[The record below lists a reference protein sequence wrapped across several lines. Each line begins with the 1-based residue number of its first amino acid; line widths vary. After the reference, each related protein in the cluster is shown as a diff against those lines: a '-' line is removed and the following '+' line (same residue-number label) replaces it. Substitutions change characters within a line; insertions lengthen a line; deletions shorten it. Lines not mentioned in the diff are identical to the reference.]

1 MIVRSSH
8 IITLPSGNLAR
19 DFRWESLGYGR
30 VRVQYNYTDRRRANQ
45 VARKFTVEFLN
56 GKIETIQ
63 ARSANG
69 GRVEFFKSST
79 IINELLEMLA
89 EFNEVVHGVAES
101 YRSEPAKV
109 EDSASVEAPVEQDI
123 VSVEDD
129 TASSTSTDLKDTV
142 ELLRGVVVINMIIT
156 LVTLG
161 IVWYNL

>member
-19 DFRWESLGYGR
+19 DFRWESLGFGR
-30 VRVQYNYTDRRRANQ
+30 VRVQYNYTDRRRAHQ
-45 VARKFTVEFLN
+45 TARMFTVEFLN
-56 GKIETIQ
+56 GKIDSII

-69 GRVEFFKSST
+69 GRVEYFKTST

-89 EFNEVVHGVAES
+89 EFNEVVNGVAA
-101 YRSEPAKV
+101 RNEPAKV
-109 EDSASVEAPVEQDI
+109 EAVEQD
-123 VSVEDD
+123 D
-129 TASSTSTDLKDTV
+129 TTTDLKDTV
-142 ELLRGVVVINMIIT
+142 ELLRGVVMINMIIT